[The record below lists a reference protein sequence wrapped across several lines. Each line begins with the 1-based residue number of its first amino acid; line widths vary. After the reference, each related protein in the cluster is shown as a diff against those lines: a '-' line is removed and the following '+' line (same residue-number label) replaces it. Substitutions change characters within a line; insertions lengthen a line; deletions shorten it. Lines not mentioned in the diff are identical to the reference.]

1 MSVELKVFGGA
12 YFPKDKALKKYPDLK
27 PLATAVNSAT
37 KAIAEAVIFGKLAAE
52 HPEHIEDYFKVKI
65 WEHRE
70 GLPCPELD
78 VFSNEFFG
86 TVAIWN
92 VNAGEPAAAPQ
103 PESEEKTEWNDNKA
117 KEELK
122 TVARLD
128 QLSRA
133 AGLALFGPV
142 SEITAAQYGQIVDLV
157 NDDATSFTRELAEA
171 LAKETRALELAPERQ
186 EQLLAWVRENTKDS
200 AQWPDIKK
208 QIAKWIDTPV
218 DKRPLAASTDNVG
231 SDVVRTD
238 SGARLCTG
246 TPTDRN
252 FKHSK
257 DSLGNEIALGLLARE
272 HEFNIY
278 TIDMPLYQQAE
289 KIRLSGINEEFNA
302 WYRMFITTPGGLDFS
317 RAINIAVVKTA
328 PVDIWKDHVKHREYF
343 NRVMTE
349 SDHANPDP
357 LIVDIAC
364 GLSSSPMP
372 QAIKENASHDET
384 KQPVQ
389 GETDLPAVCPGKA
402 AQLDKELNEVFKQD
416 GCPQQTDAK
425 IGHELAAERGE
436 FVEGISNPTDPKWV
450 DGSAQPKVE
459 NLGGGIFSVDALIN
473 TPSSNEVEKTEN
485 RPAMSERE
493 IEIAYA
499 LNDLMSGR
507 TRELSLEEAEGDA
520 LRTGHPVAHLIDL
533 MITDIADTEFCLSP
547 DFEIDEIQ
555 MVAACI
561 LDQWSDDHSERQ
573 KIALD
578 AIVEYRRPEPPKS
591 VVLDPPAVTA
601 KPKTESEPAPETN
614 APVSSVTYLQQL
626 TIAALQG
633 LCSNPAYCNQYEELP
648 AMAAGLARSVVI
660 QQEVAE

>member
-1 MSVELKVFGGA
+1 MSAELKVFGGA

-37 KAIAEAVIFGKLAAE
+37 KAIAEAVIFGKLASE
-52 HPEHIEDYFKVKI
+52 HPEHIDDYFKVKI

-70 GLPCPELD
+70 DLPCPVLD
-78 VFSNEFFG
+78 VFSPEFFD

-92 VNAGEPAAAPQ
+92 VNKGEPAAAPQ
-103 PESEEKTEWNDNKA
+103 PESEEKTEWDDNKA

-133 AGLALFGPV
+133 ACLALFGPV
-142 SEITAAQYGQIVDLV
+142 SQITAAQYGQIVDLV
-157 NDDATSFTRELAEA
+157 NDDATSFTRELAGA
-171 LAKETRALELAPERQ
+171 LAKETRALALSPERQ
-186 EQLLAWVRENTKDS
+186 EQLIAWVRENTKDT

-208 QIAKWIDTPV
+208 QLAKWIDTPL
-218 DKRPLAASTDNVG
+218 DKRPQATSAANEEVSVL
-231 SDVVRTD
+231 RTD

-246 TPTDRN
+246 APTDRHY
-252 FKHSK
+252 KHGK
-257 DSLGNEIALGLLARE
+257 ESLGNEIAKGILARKR
-272 HEFNIY
+272 EFNIY
-278 TIDMPLYQQAE
+278 NSQPEIFQEAE
-289 KIRLSGINEEFNA
+289 RIRLSGTNEEFDA
-302 WYRMFITTPGGLDFS
+302 WYRIFITTPGGLDFS
-317 RAINIAVVKTA
+317 MAINIAVVKTA
-328 PVDIWKDHVKHREYF
+328 PEGIWKDHVKHREYF

-364 GLSSSPMP
+364 GRSSSPMP

-384 KQPVQ
+384 KPPVL
-389 GETDLPAVCPGKA
+389 GETELPAVCPGKA
-402 AQLDKELNEVFKQD
+402 AQLDKELNEAFAQSSAPEKQ
-416 GCPQQTDAK
+416 AS
-425 IGHELAAERGE
+425 E
-436 FVEGISNPTDPKWV
+436 
-450 DGSAQPKVE
+450 QPRVE
-459 NLGGGIFSVDALIN
+459 NLGGGVFSVDALISN
-473 TPSSNEVEKTEN
+473 SPSNEVEKTEN
-485 RPAMSERE
+485 RPEMSERE

-507 TRELSLEEAEGDA
+507 TRELSLEESESDV
-520 LRTGHPVAHLIDL
+520 LRIGHPVAHLIDL

-561 LDQWSDDHSERQ
+561 LDQWSDDQSERQ

-591 VVLDPPAVTA
+591 VVLDQTAVTA
-601 KPKTESEPAPETN
+601 KPNTESEPAPETN

-648 AMAAGLARSVVI
+648 AMAAGLARSVVS